1 MTSKDQFMKIATMK
15 CMRMFLA
22 IALGLALTVNAGDL
36 ATQSFNGTGQLTFN
50 ELTTA
55 QTYRGERAPAPSGP
69 VGRDLGEGYPISSE
83 VYTTRQRTIVPDS
96 VTSATNTFYPW
107 EPSHFLD
114 NGYGLWH
121 YGSGIDY
128 GKDRGIMPAGYDVSS
143 VNHAASL
150 LSFFTMSDIHVYDK
164 ESPSQPFYDLQ
175 MFNAWETNCTPAI
188 TYTMLYTTHTLD
200 AAIQT
205 VNALHKQ
212 TPFDCGLFLGDADN
226 NSQYNELR
234 WYIDVI
240 DGKPIRP
247 SSGAHAGED
256 TIDYQKPYQAAGL
269 DTTIPWYQTKGNHD
283 NLWFG
288 SEPVNDYL
296 RQSYIGEDLLRLG
309 ANILFPPYS
318 GFTESNY
325 FMGTVNGSTRYG
337 DIIGAGAVSSTT
349 AIKVVADP
357 NRHTLRMK
365 DWMSEFFDTSSQ
377 PLGHGFTPTST
388 NRNFASYSFDPK
400 SDIPIRVIMLDD
412 TQGENNFTNHGNGS
426 LDKTR
431 YDWLKSELDQGQSEG
446 KLMIIAAH
454 VPIGVAGYGSGVGSW
469 GPESYKTDKEL
480 IVTLHKYPNLVLW
493 LAGHTHYNQVTA
505 FKSPDPN
512 HPEQGFWEVQ
522 TPSLRDFPQQ
532 FRTFEIVRNSDNTI
546 SIIIT
551 DVDPAVRDGSP
562 AAMSRFYAVAA
573 MQLYKTPA
581 PYAPT
586 CVYNAELIK
595 QLSPEMQ
602 IEIQN
607 YGRPIT
613 PVRVSPIRVQIS
625 GSDVLLTF
633 KTVLGR
639 SYLVRG
645 SDLLPSAWFAVAA
658 NVLGTGNPV
667 TVRDCGGALYSSRFY
682 DVVTSP

>member
-1 MTSKDQFMKIATMK
+1 MIMKELKTDSQILIIM
-15 CMRMFLA
+15 
-22 IALGLALTVNAGDL
+22 ALGLGLTANAGNL
-36 ATQSFNGTGQLTFN
+36 VTQSFNGTGQLTFN

-96 VTSATNTFYPW
+96 VTSGTNTFYPW
-107 EPSHFLD
+107 EPSKFQE

-150 LSFFTMSDIHVYDK
+150 LRLFTMSDVHVYDK
-164 ESPSQPFYDLQ
+164 ESPSQPFCDLQ
-175 MFNAWETNCTPAI
+175 MFNAYETNCTPAI

-247 SSGAHAGED
+247 SSGDHVGENK
-256 TIDYQKPYQAAGL
+256 IDYQKPYQAAGL
-269 DTTIPWYQTKGNHD
+269 DSTIPWYQTKGNHD
-283 NLWFG
+283 NFWFG

-309 ANILFPPYS
+309 ANILLSPYS
-318 GFTESNY
+318 GFDERNY
-325 FMGTVNGSTRYG
+325 YMGTVDGSTPYG
-337 DIIGAGAVSSTT
+337 DIIGAGPVSNTI
-349 AIKVVADP
+349 AIKVAADP
-357 NRHTLRMK
+357 NRHTLSMK

-377 PLGHGFTPTST
+377 PLGHGFTATST
-388 NRNFASYSFDPK
+388 NRDFASYSFDPK

-412 TQGENNFTNHGNGS
+412 TQGANNFTNHGNGS

-454 VPIGVAGYGSGVGSW
+454 VPIGVAGYGFGVGSW
-469 GPESYKTDKEL
+469 GPESYKTDNEL
-480 IVTLHKYPNLVLW
+480 IATLHRYPNLILW

-505 FKSPDPN
+505 FKSPDLN

-562 AAMSRFYAVAA
+562 AAMSRVYAVAA
-573 MQLYKTPA
+573 MQLYKTPS
-581 PYAPT
+581 PYTPT

-607 YGRPIT
+607 YGTPIT
-613 PVRVSPIRVQIS
+613 PVRVSPIDIQIS
-625 GSDVLLTF
+625 GPDVLLTF

-645 SDLLPSAWFAVAA
+645 SDLLPSSWFPIAA
-658 NVLGTGNPV
+658 NVQGTGNPV
-667 TVRDCGGALYSSRFY
+667 TVRDSGGALYSKRFY
-682 DVVTSP
+682 DVETSP